1 MADFIFKISPNI
13 MLGSYLTARLGQFV
27 KEWGTKYMLIL
38 DPDLQDFDIGDKIQ
52 NSLTERKI
60 DFFVFNDIPVTP
72 DSTDI
77 ERALKLAREAHIHGV
92 IVAGSTK
99 TANIAR
105 AVCALYNEVH
115 DLYDYMDGASPTSAP
130 LPLINIPTA
139 MQDSFLFTDRT
150 PIIDARNR
158 KTKLLKIQNGLC
170 KLALFDPNLSINMT
184 DSQIASN
191 SIQTL
196 CVAIESYI
204 SQKSNFFSDTILEK
218 AIELL
223 ANGFDGSPSLT
234 GSASSEILLAQGG
247 CMTSLGAAI
256 SSTGPASLLAL
267 TIDSRFQVT
276 SSLTAGILLP
286 YVIEDVAKYKSDKL
300 ANVARIMRIA
310 DPNTDTKTAVN
321 ALSENIRNRLALA
334 NLPARLKDLSVSIEQ
349 LALAAED
356 AGQLDLINGLPRSMN
371 ADDLFDLIKQAY

>member
-1 MADFIFKISPNI
+1 
-13 MLGSYLTARLGQFV
+13 
-27 KEWGTKYMLIL
+27 
-38 DPDLQDFDIGDKIQ
+38 
-52 NSLTERKI
+52 
-60 DFFVFNDIPVTP
+60 
-72 DSTDI
+72 
-77 ERALKLAREAHIHGV
+77 
-92 IVAGSTK
+92 
-99 TANIAR
+99 
-105 AVCALYNEVH
+105 
-115 DLYDYMDGASPTSAP
+115 
-130 LPLINIPTA
+130 
-139 MQDSFLFTDRT
+139 
-150 PIIDARNR
+150 
-158 KTKLLKIQNGLC
+158 
-170 KLALFDPNLSINMT
+170 
-184 DSQIASN
+184 
-191 SIQTL
+191 L

-204 SQKSNFFSDTILEK
+204 SQKANFFSDTILEK

-223 ANGFDGSPSLT
+223 ANGFDGSPNLT
-234 GSASSEILLAQGG
+234 GAASSEILLAQGG

-310 DPNTDTKTAVN
+310 DQTTDTKTAVN